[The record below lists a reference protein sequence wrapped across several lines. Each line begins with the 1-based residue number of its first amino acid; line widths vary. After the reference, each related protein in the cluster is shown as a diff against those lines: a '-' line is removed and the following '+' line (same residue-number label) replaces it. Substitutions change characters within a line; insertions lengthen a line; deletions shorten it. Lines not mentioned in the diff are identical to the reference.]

1 MAKFL
6 NTKKSV
12 SEIEDLIRDAGQTLI
27 LISPYLKLSKD
38 FKELLSY
45 RNSKDKIT
53 TVIFGK
59 VQLNPDEMKFLES
72 LQFVILKYKDDLH
85 AKCYLND
92 EKMIITSLNLYDFSM
107 NNNKEMGVLI
117 EKANTNDKELFEEA
131 YKEVDYI
138 NTTSERFSY
147 KTQIIT
153 QLVPIKEEKSKKPEI
168 VTSLKTNFNGK
179 FLSATALSKELG
191 ISAKDLTYKIEKL
204 KWIEK
209 KNEEWVLTSF
219 GKSKGAEMKKGQYG
233 EYIAY
238 PETII
243 KELIWL
249 LINFELLKA
258 RTANTAH
265 STIFFS
271 W

>member
-59 VQLNPDEMKFLES
+59 VELNPDEMKFLES

-117 EKANTNDKELFEEA
+117 EKSNPNDHELFEEA

-138 NTTSERFSY
+138 NTTSQRFAY
-147 KTQIIT
+147 KTQSAPQAT
-153 QLVPIKEEKSKKPEI
+153 AKQAVTKEPEKSKPSSIKVE
-168 VTSLKTNFNGK
+168 KK
-179 FLSATALSKELG
+179 SKEG
-191 ISAKDLTYKIEKL
+191 IGFCIRTGVEIPFNVEKPMCYDAYKSWSKYGDSDYAEKYCHFSGEPSNGETSVG
-204 KWIEK
+204 KPIMK
-209 KNEEWVLTSF
+209 KNW
-219 GKSKGAEMKKGQYG
+219 KKAKEMFD
-233 EYIAY
+233 
-238 PETII
+238 
-243 KELIWL
+243 L
-249 LINFELLKA
+249 
-258 RTANTAH
+258 
-265 STIFFS
+265 
-271 W
+271 

>member
-12 SEIEDLIRDAGQTLI
+12 SEIEDLIKDAGQTLI

-59 VQLNPDEMKFLES
+59 VELNPDEMKFLES

-85 AKCYLND
+85 AKCYMND

-117 EKANTNDKELFEEA
+117 EKSNENDKELFEDA
-131 YKEVDYI
+131 FREVDYI
-138 NTTSERFSY
+138 NTTSQRFAY
-147 KTQIIT
+147 KTQSNPQEVIKQIEVKT
-153 QLVPIKEEKSKKPEI
+153 SQQTIKQESKSDKKLSTGQGFCIRTGVPIPFNIEKPMSYEAYKSWSKYSDPDYPEKFCHFSGDLSNKETSVSRPILKKNWKK
-168 VTSLKTNFNGK
+168 V
-179 FLSATALSKELG
+179 KELH
-191 ISAKDLTYKIEKL
+191 DL
-204 KWIEK
+204 
-209 KNEEWVLTSF
+209 
-219 GKSKGAEMKKGQYG
+219 
-233 EYIAY
+233 
-238 PETII
+238 
-243 KELIWL
+243 
-249 LINFELLKA
+249 
-258 RTANTAH
+258 
-265 STIFFS
+265 
-271 W
+271 

>member
-45 RNSKDKIT
+45 RNIKDKIT

-59 VQLNPDEMKFLES
+59 VELNPDEMKFLES

-85 AKCYLND
+85 AKCYMND

-117 EKANTNDKELFEEA
+117 ERANPNDLELFEDA
-131 YKEVDYI
+131 FKEVDYI
-138 NTTSERFSY
+138 NATSQRFAY
-147 KTQIIT
+147 KTQSTPNVIGVQDELKGTANSVKIKSDKKLQIMT
-153 QLVPIKEEKSKKPEI
+153 GFCIRTGVEIPFNVEKPMSYEAFKSWSKYGDPDYAERFCHFSGEPSNGETSANRPI
-168 VTSLKTNFNGK
+168 L
-179 FLSATALSKELG
+179 
-191 ISAKDLTYKIEKL
+191 
-204 KWIEK
+204 K
-209 KNEEWVLTSF
+209 KNWKKAKEMF
-219 GKSKGAEMKKGQYG
+219 G
-233 EYIAY
+233 
-238 PETII
+238 
-243 KELIWL
+243 L
-249 LINFELLKA
+249 
-258 RTANTAH
+258 
-265 STIFFS
+265 
-271 W
+271 

>member
-59 VQLNPDEMKFLES
+59 VELNPDEMKFLES

-117 EKANTNDKELFEEA
+117 EKSNPNDNELFDEA

-138 NTTSERFSY
+138 NTTSQRFAY
-147 KTQIIT
+147 KTQNTPQVATKQVSTKENEKVKSFVSKIDKKSNDGIGYCIRT
-153 QLVPIKEEKSKKPEI
+153 GVEIPFNVEKPMCYEAYKSWSKYGDPDYAEKFCHFSGEPSNGETCVGKPIM
-168 VTSLKTNFNGK
+168 
-179 FLSATALSKELG
+179 
-191 ISAKDLTYKIEKL
+191 
-204 KWIEK
+204 K
-209 KNEEWVLTSF
+209 KNW
-219 GKSKGAEMKKGQYG
+219 KKAKEMFD
-233 EYIAY
+233 
-238 PETII
+238 
-243 KELIWL
+243 L
-249 LINFELLKA
+249 
-258 RTANTAH
+258 
-265 STIFFS
+265 
-271 W
+271 

>member
-12 SEIEDLIRDAGQTLI
+12 SEIEDLIKDAGQTLI

-59 VQLNPDEMKFLES
+59 VELNPDEMKFLES

-117 EKANTNDKELFEEA
+117 EKANANDLELFEEA

-138 NTTSERFSY
+138 NTTSQRFSY
-147 KTQIIT
+147 KTQSGPQVT
-153 QLVPIKEEKSKKPEI
+153 LPKEQLISKAESVAPAKS
-168 VTSLKTNFNGK
+168 TFAGK
-179 FLSATALSKELG
+179 YLSATALSKELG
-191 ISAKDLTYKIEKL
+191 ISSKDLSHKIEKL
-204 KWIEK
+204 NWIEK
-209 KNEEWVLTSF
+209 KNDEWVLTSL

-233 EYIAY
+233 EYIAW
-238 PETII
+238 PETVLM
-243 KELIWL
+243 EL
-249 LINFELLKA
+249 K
-258 RTANTAH
+258 
-265 STIFFS
+265 
-271 W
+271 

>member
-12 SEIEDLIRDAGQTLI
+12 SEIEDLIKDAGQTLI
-27 LISPYLKLSKD
+27 LISPYLKLSRD
-38 FKELLSY
+38 LKELLSY

-59 VQLNPDEMKFLES
+59 VELNPDEMKFLES

-107 NNNKEMGVLI
+107 INNKEMGVLI
-117 EKANTNDKELFEEA
+117 EKANANDLELFEEA

-138 NTTSERFSY
+138 NTTSQRFAY
-147 KTQIIT
+147 KTQSSTQPISKQIDHGEYEKNKVQQATKVESNNNIT
-153 QLVPIKEEKSKKPEI
+153 ATTKY
-168 VTSLKTNFNGK
+168 F
-179 FLSATALSKELG
+179 SATALSKELG
-191 ISAKDLTYKIEKL
+191 ISSKDLNLKFEKL
-204 KWIEK
+204 NWIEK
-209 KNEEWVLTSF
+209 KNDETILTNL
-219 GKSKGAEMKKGQYG
+219 GKSKGAQMKKGQYS
-233 EYIAY
+233 EYIAW

-243 KELIWL
+243 NEIK
-249 LINFELLKA
+249 
-258 RTANTAH
+258 
-265 STIFFS
+265 
-271 W
+271 